1 MLSDQEKQKR
11 LSDVAG
17 LIEMMRPAVQA
28 DGGDLILVSADPDTG
43 IIEVALQGSCSS
55 CAISSSTLQLG
66 VERILKGRLDWVNE
80 VKGGVDDSLTFEDSY
95 MLGKGGY
102 VPAGR

>member
-80 VKGGVDDSLTFEDSY
+80 VKGGVDDSLAFEDSY